1 MSLSPN
7 QETLCKIPEK
17 RERER
22 ERDFQRMEIA
32 SQEDHD
38 MPIPIN
44 TSYGHS
50 GGGHGHMIHHL
61 HHHHANSAPSNPL
74 IISSNGNGLGK
85 NHDHPNHHVGYN
97 IMINNNKKMKEKP
110 VVIKYKECLKNHA
123 ASMGGNAIDGC
134 GEFMPSGEEGSIEA
148 LTCSACK
155 CHRNFHRREI
165 EGDGKTFFSPYNH
178 HHQQPPPQRKLMFH
192 HHHKMIK
199 SPLPQQM
206 IMPIGVATA
215 GSNSESEDLMEED
228 GGGSLT
234 FRQPPPP
241 PPPYGGHDQK
251 KRFRTKFTEEQKEK
265 MMSFAER
272 VGWKIQRQE
281 ETVVQQFC
289 QEIGVRR
296 RVLKVWMHNNK
307 QNLSKKNNVNNNVE
321 LSAGNNDMNKANAGN
336 LASSP

>member
-1 MSLSPN
+1 
-7 QETLCKIPEK
+7 
-17 RERER
+17 
-22 ERDFQRMEIA
+22 MEVA
-32 SQEDHD
+32 TQEDHD

-44 TSYGHS
+44 TTYGNS
-50 GGGHGHMIHHL
+50 CGGHGHIIHHL
-61 HHHHANSAPSNPL
+61 HHQPANSTPSNPL
-74 IISSNGNGLGK
+74 ISPSNGNGLGK
-85 NHDHPNHHVGYN
+85 THDHHVGYN
-97 IMINNNKKMKEKP
+97 IMINNNKKEKP

-148 LTCSACK
+148 FTCSACK

-165 EGDGKTFFSPYNH
+165 EGEEKNFFSPYH
-178 HHQQPPPQRKLMFH
+178 HNQQPQLQRKLMFH
-192 HHHKMIK
+192 NNHKMIK

-215 GSNSESEDLMEED
+215 AGSNSESEDFMEED

-234 FRQPPPP
+234 FRQQPPP
-241 PPPYGGHDQK
+241 PPPYCYGGQNQK
-251 KRFRTKFTEEQKEK
+251 KRFRTKFTQEQKEK
-265 MMSFAER
+265 MLSFAES
-272 VGWKIQRQE
+272 VGWKMQRQE
-281 ETVVQQFC
+281 ESVVQQFC

-307 QNLSKKNNVNNNVE
+307 HNLSKKCNNVNNNVE
-321 LSAGNNDMNKANAGN
+321 LSAGNKDINKAITGN